1 MTPQNGNVFMQDVVD
16 RGPWLFYD
24 RLQTA
29 QNTNTQA
36 TYAFFNTPQGTGA
49 KTKSDTNMVQGN
61 RLPPPQAFSM
71 QHIGFIF
78 ATTMLF
84 ADIAGFIKNY
94 YFELKIGTKVFAEGP
109 LHLFPGGAGLS
120 GALAT
125 NHATTAM
132 LQIVNN
138 GDPSLLATRRFPDY
152 PRIIP
157 ANVFFGLNVIS
168 GASTVAL
175 AAQVASTV
183 ISPVYGGLDLMAV
196 IDGVYDRE
204 VQ

>member
-24 RLQTA
+24 RQTTA
-29 QNTNTQA
+29 QGTNTA
-36 TYAFFNTPQGTGA
+36 NRYDFFNVPIGGT
-49 KTKSDTNMVQGN
+49 KTKSDTNMIQQN

-71 QHIGFIF
+71 SHIGFIF
-78 ATTMLF
+78 ASTMLF
-84 ADIAGFIKNY
+84 ADVASFIKNY

-109 LHLFPGGAGLS
+109 LHLFPGGAGIS
-120 GALAT
+120 GFAAT
-125 NHATTAM
+125 NHATTA
-132 LQIVNN
+132 LIQAVNN

-157 ANVFFGLNVIS
+157 ANVYFGLTVYQ
-168 GASTVAL
+168 GAAAVAL
-175 AAQVASTV
+175 AATVASTIV
-183 ISPVYGGLDLMAV
+183 SPAYGGLDLMSIV
-196 IDGVYDRE
+196 DGVYDRE